1 MKTMVKQMISALLAA
16 AMIISILPAGALAA
30 ETGQSAVV
38 LEVGAD
44 IQEDSTSSDIGHSTG
59 SDSGDSTGSD
69 TGDSTGSDTGESTG
83 SDTGDSTGSDTGD
96 STGDDTGE
104 STGSYT
110 GDSTGSDTGDSTGDD
125 TGDSTGDGGELDTPT
140 DESVDPDGE
149 ADESPAAEQS
159 LAPRML
165 TLRLATPDGGMLLTV
180 SSDSLQAQI
189 AAAEDGG
196 TVTMDRDYTENIVF
210 PMGKTVILDMAG
222 HTLRPDTSETGTNI
236 VNTVT
241 VFGTAVIKGGTI
253 SGKAEDGKTVNA
265 RGALVPNG
273 GKLTLGQSTVV
284 CDFTVKGSGGGIHVD
299 GDGELELAGGT
310 VINNRATE
318 SGGGVFIYDA
328 EKLRVQSGTVI
339 AGNKAANGGGIAAYQ
354 LYTYGGYLNGLTLE
368 NNKAEYGGGLY
379 FGGQV
384 DLTAEM
390 PLGGVTFRGNQ
401 ASQHGGG
408 LYCRDVV
415 TANFADML
423 WDGNTAAANGGAAYF
438 NKAVNASFLRG
449 GVQNS
454 QSMYGALYFAAA
466 STANFDGTTLSKNRA
481 QKGGGALC
489 AVGALQMELRDVTIQ
504 DNFAYTY
511 GGAFYLAAQKNQ
523 ITLLSGTISGN
534 LAEKTQ
540 EENAQ
545 SYGGAFFF
553 NNYSTFTMEGGAF
566 ENNTSRYR
574 GGAVYMGTGCTT
586 MIAGGTFR
594 NNKTGTQGGGIYLS
608 WGTIEIKDVLV
619 ETNTATAIFCD
630 NGKVTISG
638 GTFRGNPSGYNE
650 MAAVSAWGGTMTI
663 IGGIFTE
670 NGGFAVGNWSGT
682 VTISGGEIYENT
694 GSGVGNRYG
703 TVNIQ
708 EGANIRDNAGWGVSN
723 SYEGSMVRMT
733 GGSICGNRSGGI
745 NDYGTGFYWPN
756 QKKGTVIVSGGEI
769 RDNGGVG
776 IQSGIVEI
784 SGGEITG
791 NLGGVYG
798 TDVTVSGG
806 EITGNS
812 GVDYGGGVRVASG
825 AKGGN
830 QDAMYYFYSRLS
842 VTGGVI
848 KDNRANKQGNDIFI
862 HTPLDKDYSSV
873 SASIAAAQGMTGETA
888 GAAWYDEIDHQNLE
902 EAIPSRRHT
911 DVENGNTFDA

>member
-69 TGDSTGSDTGESTG
+69 TGE
-83 SDTGDSTGSDTGD
+83 
-96 STGDDTGE
+96 
-104 STGSYT
+104 
-110 GDSTGSDTGDSTGDD
+110 STGSDTGDSTGDD
-125 TGDSTGDGGELDTPT
+125 TGDSTGSDTGDSTGDGGELDTPT
-140 DESVDPDGE
+140 DESDDPDGE

-159 LAPRML
+159 PAPRML

-222 HTLRPDTSETGTNI
+222 HTLNPDTSETGTNI
-236 VNTVT
+236 ANTVT

-339 AGNKAANGGGIAAYQ
+339 AGNEAANGGGIAAYQ

-449 GVQNS
+449 CVQNS

-481 QKGGGALC
+481 QKSGGALY
-489 AVGALQMELRDVTIQ
+489 AAGALQMELRDVTIQ

-511 GGAFYLAAQKNQ
+511 GGAFHLAAQKNQ

-534 LAEKTQ
+534 LVEKTQ

-574 GGAVYMGTGCTT
+574 GGAVYMGTECTA

-638 GTFRGNPSGYNE
+638 GTFRGNPSGYNLKL
-650 MAAVSAWGGTMTI
+650 
-663 IGGIFTE
+663 
-670 NGGFAVGNWSGT
+670 
-682 VTISGGEIYENT
+682 
-694 GSGVGNRYG
+694 R
-703 TVNIQ
+703 
-708 EGANIRDNAGWGVSN
+708 
-723 SYEGSMVRMT
+723 
-733 GGSICGNRSGGI
+733 
-745 NDYGTGFYWPN
+745 
-756 QKKGTVIVSGGEI
+756 
-769 RDNGGVG
+769 
-776 IQSGIVEI
+776 
-784 SGGEITG
+784 
-791 NLGGVYG
+791 
-798 TDVTVSGG
+798 
-806 EITGNS
+806 
-812 GVDYGGGVRVASG
+812 
-825 AKGGN
+825 
-830 QDAMYYFYSRLS
+830 
-842 VTGGVI
+842 
-848 KDNRANKQGNDIFI
+848 
-862 HTPLDKDYSSV
+862 TPRNPK
-873 SASIAAAQGMTGETA
+873 
-888 GAAWYDEIDHQNLE
+888 
-902 EAIPSRRHT
+902 
-911 DVENGNTFDA
+911 